1 MMTSGI
7 SNVYQHN
14 FVDDYWQRLLTIE
27 RVNNNLIF
35 KCAETAVD
43 SQHDNTR
50 RYIEYVMSFD
60 DMSIDHIQYNILDNF
75 NCYNPGLCDSCIT
88 NDDRMY
94 RDLWLTINQD
104 PCWGHFELN
113 EFIIF
118 KRSNGCEEY
127 REWIT
132 FGIYDINE
140 YSCLIKFLQYH
151 IRDIF
156 AKRVDN

>member
-14 FVDDYWQRLLTIE
+14 FVDEYWQRLLTIK
-27 RVNNNLIF
+27 RIDNNLIF
-35 KCAETAVD
+35 QCAETAVD
-43 SQHDNTR
+43 SVHDNTR

-60 DMSIDHIQYNILDNF
+60 NISIDHIQYNILGNF
-75 NCYNPGLCDSCIT
+75 NCYNPGLADTWIT

-94 RDLWLTINQD
+94 KDLWLTINQD

-118 KRSNGCEEY
+118 KKSKGYEEY
-127 REWIT
+127 REWIR
-132 FGIYDINE
+132 FGIHDIKE
-140 YSCLIKFLQYH
+140 YSRLIKFLQSH

-156 AKRVDN
+156 TKRVDK